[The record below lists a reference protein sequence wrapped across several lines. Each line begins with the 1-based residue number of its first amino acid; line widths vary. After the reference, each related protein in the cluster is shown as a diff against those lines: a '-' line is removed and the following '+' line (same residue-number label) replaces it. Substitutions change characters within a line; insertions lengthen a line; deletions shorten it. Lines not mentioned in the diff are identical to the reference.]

1 MSLLQDD
8 DGGGGVPEWIVTFGD
23 MMSLLLT
30 FFIMLVSMSEIKQEE
45 KYQAMVDSIVRR
57 FGYDTAMASLAPG
70 LSLPR
75 NASIAKVANDG
86 RARRL
91 NLMQGGDKVQA
102 AVGDFPRVRIIRP
115 GESANIGAVIF
126 FDESSAELD
135 ARARDDLQQ
144 LARTLRGKPQKI
156 EVRGHTSRRP
166 LPAGSPWRS
175 HAELAYQRGWHTVR
189 YLVDQLGIDEP
200 RLRISI
206 AGPYEP
212 LSIAPD
218 PASQALNPR
227 VEVFMLDEV
236 VTDLMGTQEEQN
248 QRYTDGD
255 IPQIPRGG
263 VQP

>member
-1 MSLLQDD
+1 MSLLQEEDS
-8 DGGGGVPEWIVTFGD
+8 GGGVPEWIVTFGD

-45 KYQAMVDSIVRR
+45 KYQAMVDSIIRR
-57 FGYDTAMASLAPG
+57 FGYDTSVASLAPG
-70 LSLPR
+70 TSQPR
-75 NASIAKVANDG
+75 STRIAQVANDG

-102 AVGDFPRVRIIRP
+102 ATGDFPRVRIIRP
-115 GESANIGAVIF
+115 GERTNIGAVIF
-126 FDESSAELD
+126 FDEASAELD
-135 ARARDDLQQ
+135 ERAQYDLQQ
-144 LARTLRGKPQKI
+144 LALSLRGKPQKI
-156 EVRGHTSRRP
+156 EVRGHTSQRP
-166 LPAGSPWRS
+166 IPVGSPWRS
-175 HAELAYQRGWHTVR
+175 HSELAYQRSWHTVR
-189 YLVDQLGIDEP
+189 YLVDQLGIEEP

-212 LSIAPD
+212 LHITPD
-218 PASQALNPR
+218 QVSQTRNPR

-255 IPQIPRGG
+255 IP
-263 VQP
+263 

>member
-1 MSLLQDD
+1 MSLLQAEDD
-8 DGGGGVPEWIVTFGD
+8 GGGVPEWIVTFGD

-30 FFIMLVSMSEIKQEE
+30 FFIMLVSMSEIRQEE

-57 FGYDTAMASLAPG
+57 FGYDTSAVSLAPG
-70 LSLPR
+70 TAQPR
-75 NASIAKVANDG
+75 NTAIAKVANDG

-102 AVGDFPRVRIIRP
+102 AVGDSPRVRIIRP
-115 GESANIGAVIF
+115 GERANIGAVIF
-126 FDESSAELD
+126 FDESSDELD
-135 ARARDDLQQ
+135 ARAQHDLQQ
-144 LARTLRGKPQKI
+144 LALSLRGKPQKI
-156 EVRGHTSRRP
+156 EVRGHTSGRP
-166 LPAGSPWRS
+166 LPPGSPWHS
-175 HAELAYQRGWHTVR
+175 HAELAYQRSWHTVR

-212 LSIAPD
+212 LSIAAD
-218 PASQALNPR
+218 PASQTLNPR

-248 QRYTDGD
+248 QRFTDGD
-255 IPQIPRGG
+255 IPQIPRG
-263 VQP
+263 PAEP